1 MLKNL
6 NILGWIG
13 FQSSLL
19 EIWKIGCKH
28 NVCLFGATPKL
39 NIEHPILEHIREDV
53 LSCKQGKEITHLSF
67 SHKLPALRG
76 SKVHSKIW
84 LQMQVGRMHNLQ
96 KSGHNSREIP
106 TGELY
111 ELCLVN
117 SGSFTKQKNPPQ
129 NEIYRP
135 YCGGKLQPRRLASVL
150 HVHFSECFTKHLIPY
165 WSVSFTQKEIKP
177 GPLLPSLLAY
187 CKNFLLYAAW
197 DMEALDG
204 MDSLNELQACA
215 SCRFTNRAQWLEASA
230 GLVFVWFDW
239 NFAYLSWV

>member
-1 MLKNL
+1 LLIWSHPKAWYRTPHSGAHPWKCLVMQAGKGNHTSLIFAHFTGPERK
-6 NILGWIG
+6 
-13 FQSSLL
+13 QS
-19 EIWKIGCKH
+19 
-28 NVCLFGATPKL
+28 P
-39 NIEHPILEHIREDV
+39 
-53 LSCKQGKEITHLSF
+53 
-67 SHKLPALRG
+67 
-76 SKVHSKIW
+76 
-84 LQMQVGRMHNLQ
+84 LQDPVTDASWQVRVHNLQ
-96 KSGHNSREIP
+96 KNGHNSREIP

-111 ELCLVN
+111 ELRLVN
-117 SGSFTKQKNPPQ
+117 SESFTKQKNPPW

-165 WSVSFTQKEIKP
+165 WSVSFTQKEITT

-197 DMEALDG
+197 DMEALDD
-204 MDSLNELQACA
+204 MDSLDELQACA
-215 SCRFTNRAQWLEASA
+215 SCRFANRAQWLEASA